1 VSGQAASARSPARR
15 ALRRFLGDYAAV
27 SGVIALVAIALLC
40 LFVPWLWPNPYDQ
53 VYRDYVKT
61 PPSLAAHPNDDET
74 SRVVGRLA
82 RQIGGA
88 VLNFSVERG
97 VLKVTLDAPGAGSA
111 EVVGPLSGP
120 FAAPATFRRDDNGR
134 LRVEVPLR
142 PQAFPLGTDSNG
154 RDLLAR
160 VFVGGRVSLLVGAL
174 ASLVAL
180 AIGVSY
186 GAVAGYFGGR
196 IDAAMMRLVDILY
209 ALPFIFFVILIIVV
223 LGRHFVFVFVA
234 IGAVEW
240 LDMARIVRGQ
250 ALSLRRQDYVLAA
263 ESLGVGPFAI
273 LQRHIVPNLIGPVI
287 AYLSLVAAR
296 VILLESFLSFLGLG
310 VQEPMTSL
318 GALIADGARNI
329 EDSPGLLIFPGLLL
343 SLLLLA
349 LSLIGEGLI
358 AAINPQARR

>member
-1 VSGQAASARSPARR
+1 VNRATIAARSPAQR
-15 ALRRFLGDYAAV
+15 ALRRFFSDV
-27 SGVIALVAIALLC
+27 SALLGVAVLLVIVLLC
-40 LFVPWLWPNPYDQ
+40 IFVPWLWPNPYDQ

-61 PPSLAAHPNDDET
+61 APSLTAHPNGAEIP
-74 SRVVGRLA
+74 RVVARLA
-82 RQIGGA
+82 RQIGGSA
-88 VLNFSVERG
+88 SDVSVEDG
-97 VLKVTLDAPGAGSA
+97 VLKVTLDAPQAIPAAAFS
-111 EVVGPLSGP
+111 PSSGP
-120 FAAPATFRRDDNGR
+120 FSAPTILRRRDDGR
-134 LRVEVPLR
+134 ARLEIPLR
-142 PQAFPLGTDSNG
+142 YQVFPLGTDSNG
-154 RDLLAR
+154 RDLLPR

-180 AIGVSY
+180 TIGVSY
-186 GAVAGYFGGR
+186 GAVAGYSGGR
-196 IDAAMMRLVDILY
+196 IDALMMRLVDILY

-263 ESLGVGPFAI
+263 ESLGVGPFGI
-273 LQRHIVPNLIGPVI
+273 LSRHIVPNLIGPVI

-329 EDSPGLLIFPGLLL
+329 EDSPGLLIYPGLVL
-343 SLLLLA
+343 SLLLFA

-358 AAINPQARR
+358 DAINPKARR